1 MIQKILLILATVIM
15 SCTLAAAQTTQLAL
29 RLGPGMIVED
39 SHFGV
44 AGAFDLKPGKAPIAF
59 SSFIES
65 ASSEGL
71 TRTYY
76 GLNLLVTNRLDKT
89 GIYFG
94 AGVGS
99 AHWSIEGSSRN
110 ALIYDFLLGF
120 KVRVAPK
127 VGVYG
132 HGKFNLNSKTNE
144 DTDQFNNSSAGG
156 FRDPVPDFLFD
167 NDLVASVGINL
178 ILR

>member
-1 MIQKILLILATVIM
+1 MVQKILAVLTMAMVLSVSANT
-15 SCTLAAAQTTQLAL
+15 QTTQLTL
-29 RLGPGMIVED
+29 RLGPAMIVED
-39 SHFGV
+39 AHFGF
-44 AGAFDLKPGKAPIAF
+44 AGAFDFKPGKAPLAF
-59 SSFIES
+59 SPFFEN

-76 GLNLLVTNRLDKT
+76 GLNLLVTNRLDKS
-89 GIYFG
+89 GLHVG
-94 AGVGS
+94 AGIGS

-120 KVRVAPK
+120 KVMASRK
-127 VGVYG
+127 IGIYG
-132 HGKFNLNSKTNE
+132 HGQFNLNSKTNE

-167 NDLVASVGINL
+167 NDLVASVGICL
-178 ILR
+178 ILQ